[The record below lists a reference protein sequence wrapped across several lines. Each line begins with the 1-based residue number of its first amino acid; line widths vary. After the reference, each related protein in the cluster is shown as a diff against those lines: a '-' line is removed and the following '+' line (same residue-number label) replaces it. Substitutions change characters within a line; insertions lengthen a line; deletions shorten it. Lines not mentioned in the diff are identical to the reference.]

1 MAEIIVLAKKT
12 GSMTHKQALAKGT
25 KQKKRKQSKS
35 RIAKTIAKIILHGVV
50 NALILFSA
58 ILIGAFAFVE
68 LAYGNITQME
78 ASGLFAVS
86 MLMVLPIGMRRK
98 QPGKN

>member
-1 MAEIIVLAKKT
+1 MAEIIVLTKRT
-12 GSMTHKQALAKGT
+12 GGMTHGRTLATGT
-25 KQKKRKQSKS
+25 KQKRSKS
-35 RIAKTIAKIILHGVV
+35 RIAKNIAKIILHGVV